1 MKLIRSSGA
10 TGSGGAWTRQPSAY
24 AFATSCS
31 LLKGRRSYT
40 GAARSAVDETACSR
54 AWRGS
59 RECSVIAATHSPG
72 WRGRPCWRWAWP
84 LRQRYR
90 LTHGKEEAAKKRG
103 WIARPHLNRS
113 PACPTKKPRWLPGL
127 DGGAIPALTVAEFS
141 LPRCALTQC
150 AGVAGSERILCD
162 AELSEVGQ
170 GITRITRQ
178 FPSVQ
183 PIMGSHPIGK
193 APGTPVFGVKV
204 GSFVNTR

>member
-1 MKLIRSSGA
+1 MFGIA
-10 TGSGGAWTRQPSAY
+10 T
-24 AFATSCS
+24 
-31 LLKGRRSYT
+31 
-40 GAARSAVDETACSR
+40 
-54 AWRGS
+54 
-59 RECSVIAATHSPG
+59 THSPG
-72 WRGRPCWRWAWP
+72 WHGRPCWRWAWP

-90 LTHGKEEAAKKRG
+90 LTHGKVEAGKEKGAD
-103 WIARPHLNRS
+103 RPPPSQPLPSVSN
-113 PACPTKKPRWLPGL
+113 KKPRWLPGL

-141 LPRCALTQC
+141 LPRCALSQC

-204 GSFVNTR
+204 GHFVNAR